1 MIRSLSR
8 LLDFQTLVNDE
19 PSLNKGSMSFV
30 KLDTTENLTELVLR
44 SKISREE
51 FKKRA
56 HDARFD
62 TDILMKVFGQFMKC

>member
-1 MIRSLSR
+1 MSL
-8 LLDFQTLVNDE
+8 
-19 PSLNKGSMSFV
+19 M

-62 TDILMKVFGQFMKC
+62 TDILMKVFRQYLKC